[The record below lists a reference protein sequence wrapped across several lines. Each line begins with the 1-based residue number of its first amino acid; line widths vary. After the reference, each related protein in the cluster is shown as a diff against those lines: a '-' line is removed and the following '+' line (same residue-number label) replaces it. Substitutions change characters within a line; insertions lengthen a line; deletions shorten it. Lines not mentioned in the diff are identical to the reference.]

1 MLAHKILIT
10 GINGFVGTNM
20 YNQFEKHMSIVGVDL
35 PSNANKLNCK
45 IYNWDNISK
54 LPNVDS
60 IIHLAG
66 MAHDTEGAVDA
77 SKYFRVN
84 VDLTK
89 QIFDHFL
96 KSSAQKFIYFSSV
109 KAVAD
114 TLNHTVLTEEIALT
128 PKKPYG
134 KSKLEAEKYIM
145 SKLLPEGKRV
155 YILRPAMI
163 HGPGN
168 KGNLNLL
175 FSILRTGIPY
185 PLGAYQNLRSFTS
198 MQNLLFL
205 LEKLLELDVETGTYN
220 VCDDESLSTSD
231 IAHVINHSLGNSD
244 RVWNIPKALIN
255 MIARIGDVIFLPL
268 NSERLKKMTESYV
281 VSNKKIK
288 EATRVKALPI
298 SAHAGLVATLESFRI
313 KNKDND

>member
-114 TLNHTVLTEEIALT
+114 TLNHTVLTEEIAPT
-128 PKKPYG
+128 PKTPYG

-175 FSILRTGIPY
+175 
-185 PLGAYQNLRSFTS
+185 
-198 MQNLLFL
+198 
-205 LEKLLELDVETGTYN
+205 
-220 VCDDESLSTSD
+220 
-231 IAHVINHSLGNSD
+231 
-244 RVWNIPKALIN
+244 
-255 MIARIGDVIFLPL
+255 
-268 NSERLKKMTESYV
+268 
-281 VSNKKIK
+281 
-288 EATRVKALPI
+288 
-298 SAHAGLVATLESFRI
+298 
-313 KNKDND
+313 